1 MSVLSTAARG
11 VLGKLQPDLSSS
23 AKSRQW
29 PPWDSGTNRS
39 PRQAQDLASFHLRDH
54 SSLLGPGSPL
64 GTSHTDPQTPGRSC
78 PMLFLLHTHGV
89 CHLSWE
95 SRSQTPPA
103 PSPTFAE
110 AFLGHPP
117 LAQKPFPRFSLH
129 RCVTSFAFTCLFCL
143 PARILLLQGR
153 DCVRFEGCPS
163 ATLRTVPDTQHAVS
177 ACRVN
182 DTNEF

>member
-39 PRQAQDLASFHLRDH
+39 PHQAQDLASFHLHDH

-64 GTSHTDPQTPGRSC
+64 GTSRTDPQTPGRSC
-78 PMLFLLHTHGV
+78 PMLFLLHPHGV

-103 PSPTFAE
+103 PSPTFAP
-110 AFLGHPP
+110 AFPGHPP
-117 LAQKPFPRFSLH
+117 LAQKPFPCFSLH
-129 RCVTSFAFTCLFCL
+129 RYVTSVSQQEFCSFGEGTVSFLRAAPL
-143 PARILLLQGR
+143 PRSEQFLTHSTR
-153 DCVRFEGCPS
+153 
-163 ATLRTVPDTQHAVS
+163 
-177 ACRVN
+177 
-182 DTNEF
+182 